1 MTTSDLYSLYHHQT
15 EETRWPNRT
24 GTPQQ
29 ETWRSSTWLL
39 QFIQVMN
46 DQYWNPLGVG
56 VMWLMANAI
65 NHPQNH
71 HFYMAGFW
79 TVTIFRGGLWH
90 CSTHITPILGF
101 TSILEHP
108 SKNWLHLREIAAPS
122 QRPPR
127 PQLRRQQCCRS
138 WRRRWSTCQRT
149 SMALFATGS
158 PMISYEN
165 WVRSVW
171 FMEISHDSSY
181 FWQFQKNNGFSQ
193 ASNVDSHHFHVP
205 HHLFADLLL
214 DWECTSWC
222 PQSCER

>member
-1 MTTSDLYSLYHHQT
+1 
-15 EETRWPNRT
+15 
-24 GTPQQ
+24 
-29 ETWRSSTWLL
+29 
-39 QFIQVMN
+39 
-46 DQYWNPLGVG
+46 
-56 VMWLMANAI
+56 
-65 NHPQNH
+65 
-71 HFYMAGFW
+71 MAGFW

-90 CSTHITPILGF
+90 WSTHITSILGF

-108 SKNWLHLREIAAPS
+108 SKNWLHLREIVAPS

-171 FMEISHDSSY
+171 FMEISHDLFLAISEKQWFSSSI
-181 FWQFQKNNGFSQ
+181 KCGFPSF
-193 ASNVDSHHFHVP
+193 SRTTPSFCGFVDGLGMYKLVP
-205 HHLFADLLL
+205 PDAPSLVSARSDN
-214 DWECTSWC
+214 ES
-222 PQSCER
+222 